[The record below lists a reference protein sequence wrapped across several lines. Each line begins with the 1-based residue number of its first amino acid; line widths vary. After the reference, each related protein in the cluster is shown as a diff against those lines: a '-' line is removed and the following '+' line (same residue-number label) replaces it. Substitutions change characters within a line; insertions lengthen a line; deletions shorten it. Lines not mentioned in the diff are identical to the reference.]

1 MTIIDGKLVAKTI
14 REDLKSKISEAY
26 ESYGKKF
33 KLSVIIAGDD
43 PASEIYVRNK
53 SKACEEA
60 GIISE
65 TIKLPADVSQEELE
79 LTVNNL
85 VNDDTVDGI
94 LVQLPLPKGLD
105 EKKVLKLIPP
115 EKDVDGFSD
124 SNVGRLTLFSDDA
137 LYSCTPHGIMKLL
150 EFYNVP
156 LCGKHAVVVGRSNI
170 VGKPMALMLLRKD
183 CTVTVCHSKTINL
196 AEFTKTAD
204 ILVCAVGK
212 KHLITADMVKDGA
225 IVVDAGMN
233 RENGKLYGDVD
244 YDEVSKKAF
253 LITPVPGGVGPMT
266 ITMLL
271 YNTYIAGMRKTTK

>member
-1 MTIIDGKLVAKTI
+1 MAIIDGKLVAKTI
-14 REDLKSKISEAY
+14 REDLKNKISEAY
-26 ESYGKKF
+26 DLFGKKF
-33 KLSVIIAGDD
+33 KLSVVIAGED

-65 TIKLPADVSQEELE
+65 TIKLNANVSQEELE
-79 LTVNNL
+79 LTVKNL
-85 VNDDTVDGI
+85 VKDESVDGI

-124 SNVGRLTLFSDDA
+124 NNIGRLTMFSEDA
-137 LYSCTPHGIMKLL
+137 LYACTPHGIMKLL
-150 EFYNVP
+150 EYYNVP

-170 VGKPMALMLLRKD
+170 VGKPMALMLLKKD
-183 CTVTVCHSKTINL
+183 CTVTICHSKTPNL
-196 AEFTKTAD
+196 AQYTKTAD

-212 KHLITADMVKDGA
+212 KHLITADMVKDGVV
-225 IVVDAGMN
+225 VVDAGIN
-233 RENGKLYGDVD
+233 RENGKIYGDVD
-244 YDEVSKKAF
+244 FDEVNKKAS
-253 LITPVPGGVGPMT
+253 LITPVPCGVGPMT

-271 YNTYIAGMRKTTK
+271 YNTYIAGMRKINK

>member
-1 MTIIDGKLVAKTI
+1 MAIIDGKLVAKTI
-14 REDLKSKISEAY
+14 REDLKNKISEAY
-26 ESYGKKF
+26 DSYGKKF

-65 TIKLPADVSQEELE
+65 TIRLPADVSQEELE

-212 KHLITADMVKDGA
+212 KHLITADMVKDSA

-244 YDEVSKKAF
+244 YDEVSKKAS

>member
-1 MTIIDGKLVAKTI
+1 MAIIDGKLVAKTI
-14 REDLKSKISEAY
+14 REDLKNKISEAY
-26 ESYGKKF
+26 DLFGKKF
-33 KLSVIIAGDD
+33 KLSVVIAGED

-65 TIKLPADVSQEELE
+65 TIKPNANVSQEELE
-79 LTVNNL
+79 LTVKNL
-85 VNDDTVDGI
+85 VKDESVDGI

-105 EKKVLKLIPP
+105 EKRVLKLIPP

-124 SNVGRLTLFSDDA
+124 NNIGRLTMFSEDA
-137 LYSCTPHGIMKLL
+137 LYACTPHGIMKLL
-150 EFYNVP
+150 EYYNVP

-170 VGKPMALMLLRKD
+170 VGKPMALMLLKKD
-183 CTVTVCHSKTINL
+183 CTVTICHSKTPNL
-196 AEFTKTAD
+196 AQYTKTAD

-212 KHLITADMVKDGA
+212 KHLITADMVKDGVV
-225 IVVDAGMN
+225 VVDAGIN
-233 RENGKLYGDVD
+233 RENGKIYGDVD
-244 YDEVSKKAF
+244 FDEVNKKAS

-271 YNTYIAGMRKTTK
+271 YNTYIAGMRKINK